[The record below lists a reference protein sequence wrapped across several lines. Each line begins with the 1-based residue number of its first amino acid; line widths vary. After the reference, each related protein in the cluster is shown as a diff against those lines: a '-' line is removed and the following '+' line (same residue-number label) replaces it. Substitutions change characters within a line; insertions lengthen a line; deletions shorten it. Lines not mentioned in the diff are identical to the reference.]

1 MTRETGASEPSA
13 CLTWTVTVFEVMSF
27 ETPSTTYFRGLVGSS
42 FSSKSVKWF
51 ALSTVWLQATS
62 LLKPMLM
69 NGKPESEPPITS
81 IWPGTVTWNWKKRS
95 VPTHGKCGLPSSM
108 PRPLSVASA
117 PSASALLPSIS
128 RRAW

>member
-1 MTRETGASEPSA
+1 MTLDTGASEPSA

-27 ETPSTTYFRGLVGSS
+27 DCPSTMYLRGLVGSS
-42 FSSKSVKWF
+42 FSWNSVKCS

-69 NGKPESEPPITS
+69 KGKPESEPPITS

-95 VPTHGKCGLPSSM
+95 VPAHGKCGLPSSM
-108 PRPLSVASA
+108 PLPLSVASE
-117 PSASALLPSIS
+117 PSARALLPSIS